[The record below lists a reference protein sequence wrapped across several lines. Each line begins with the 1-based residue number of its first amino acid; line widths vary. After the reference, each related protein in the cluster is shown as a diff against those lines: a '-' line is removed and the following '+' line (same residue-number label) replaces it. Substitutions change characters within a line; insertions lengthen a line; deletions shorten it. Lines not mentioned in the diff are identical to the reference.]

1 MCSEDQAEAA
11 SGSKEVIMV
20 YNSVPWSQQAEI
32 FIYMTDWGADLG
44 IVSAITSPRVR
55 THSYISLL
63 FSHFHLKYVEQK
75 RKKKITQ
82 RRRST
87 YKIYKVLHQNQLPH
101 FMRTLICCCTALLF
115 KAP

>member
-1 MCSEDQAEAA
+1 
-11 SGSKEVIMV
+11 MV

-75 RKKKITQ
+75 RKKKSPNGGGPPTKSIK
-82 RRRST
+82 SSI
-87 YKIYKVLHQNQLPH
+87 KISSL
-101 FMRTLICCCTALLF
+101 TL
-115 KAP
+115 